1 MVSYDDIA
9 VSVIFLLFKLE
20 LQAAIV
26 RVKIPHAQRKREE
39 KTQKDCQEFQ
49 NILKHPIHWQ
59 LQGAKHRVHLTEIAK
74 VPNAYNRSDWEA
86 AAS

>member
-9 VSVIFLLFKLE
+9 VSVILLLSNLE

-49 NILKHPIHWQ
+49 NIREHSIH
-59 LQGAKHRVHLTEIAK
+59 
-74 VPNAYNRSDWEA
+74 
-86 AAS
+86 